1 MNKRITLALLLC
13 TFNFSLFSIHLSQ
26 VNAQCPVKNT
36 AFQNGERLDYKLYFN
51 WKFIW
56 KTAGSATMTTKQTTY
71 KGKQGYQTDLITRTS
86 GRIDRW
92 FMMRDTLRS
101 IYTNDIVPLYYRKGA
116 TEGDKYRCN
125 EITYS
130 YSGGKT
136 LLHQHYRHGNGTVT
150 ERDNQSVECAYDM
163 ISMMMRARSFKA
175 SDFSVGQ
182 RMSFPFADGDKVK
195 QETLVYRGV
204 KNFTTEGENKV
215 TYRCLVFSYLEK
227 NSKGKE
233 KEIVTFYITDDD
245 NHIPVRLDL
254 NLRFGIAKAYL
265 KSATG
270 LRNPQTSIIGTKK

>member
-1 MNKRITLALLLC
+1 
-13 TFNFSLFSIHLSQ
+13 
-26 VNAQCPVKNT
+26 
-36 AFQNGERLDYKLYFN
+36 
-51 WKFIW
+51 
-56 KTAGSATMTTKQTTY
+56 MTTKQTTY

-86 GRIDRW
+86 GRVDRW
-92 FMMRDTLRS
+92 FLMRDTLRS
-101 IYTNDIVPLYYRKGA
+101 IYTNNIVPLYYRKGA

-136 LLHQHYRHGNGTVT
+136 NLHQIYLHGNGTVT
-150 ERDNQSVECAYDM
+150 ERENQSVECAYDM

-175 SDFSVGQ
+175 SDFTVGQ
-182 RMSFPFADGDKVK
+182 RMTFPFADGDKVK
-195 QETLVYRGV
+195 QETLVYRGI
-204 KNFTTEGENKV
+204 KNFTTEGEDKV

-265 KSATG
+265 KTASG
-270 LRNPQTSIIGTKK
+270 LRNPQTSIIEKK